1 MAFFSIIIPVYK
13 AEQYLRQCVDSVLEQ
28 TYSDWEVILV
38 DDGSPDGSGVI
49 CDEYAQKDSRI
60 KVIHKENGGVTSAR
74 TVGAEKASGEYLLF
88 LDSDDYYSLD
98 LLEQLSDIVTQYRP
112 EAVLFD
118 GVRFGGNQEQICVAL
133 DGGIYGT
140 EIHDSL
146 ILDRKKHTPAIN
158 HGLSMKL
165 LSKEHYLRYQLPVP
179 GALYK
184 GEDMAVSVPLLADC
198 KRVAVTHCCGYY
210 YRDTPGSVMNSFRD
224 NEWQQIVLLTDY
236 LESMLPKEY
245 GARIDAYAVQQL
257 FDFADRAMLFH
268 RYSDYR
274 ALASKASQALL
285 PRLKRFRGRSR
296 RWRERLVLWLT
307 KHRCF
312 GLLWLLRKVKPRK

>member
-1 MAFFSIIIPVYK
+1 MKFSIIVPVYNS
-13 AEQYLRQCVDSVLEQ
+13 ERSLWECVNSVLAQ
-28 TYSDWEVILV
+28 LCQDWEMILV
-38 DDGSPDGSGVI
+38 DDGSTDGSGEI
-49 CDEYAQKDSRI
+49 CDQFAEADKRI
-60 KVIHKENGGVTSAR
+60 HVIHQKNQGQLFAR
-74 TVGAEKASGEYLLF
+74 RSGIQRAQGNYLLF

-118 GVRFGGNQEQICVAL
+118 GVRFEGNQEQICVAL

-146 ILDRKKHTPAIN
+146 ILDRKKHTPVIN

-198 KRVAVTHCCGYY
+198 KRVAVTHCCGYF

-296 RWRERLVLWLT
+296 RWRERLALWLT

-312 GLLWLLRKVKPRK
+312 GMLWLLRKVKPRK